1 MGIKELN
8 DFLSTETRKKVF
20 LYYVFSNISPSDIVD
35 ETKIPF
41 STVDKITQLLK
52 AHNILVESE
61 GKDMR
66 ENKYTI
72 DFDTWIEENLK
83 FMGLDFLDKDEIK
96 QITNPM
102 KDKNFFILSYLFT
115 NPDFILDF
123 FKEPLKIGDEL
134 PFLIL
139 MDINQINNIPAQLPS
154 SVLIYLKFS
163 PLFTKL
169 VEDINNNLLD
179 NDVKIVNKGIKKLNF
194 IKGINIDEDD
204 LKEYEKKRVDLI
216 FLLKRVFEKKILK
229 MSVKKM
235 EEFSKE

>member
-154 SVLIYLKFS
+154 SILIYLKFS